1 MGPLPAQGL
10 AVIGISDAT
19 SHSFAAALQGVV
31 AALVGAAL
39 HSPSPVAP
47 PGRVAA
53 LLLLHLCF
61 TCCVAKY
68 EDLTPLWEE
77 VDRVKGRT

>member
-19 SHSFAAALQGVV
+19 PHAFAAALKGVV
-31 AALVGAAL
+31 TELVGAAL